1 MIHHMY
7 MKRWKCCAGY
17 ERKTIHMDIKTKIK
31 QCIIEYVKRECASC
45 TLHDLW
51 GEPIVGFADAEHP
64 YIMNLKNTVH
74 PEHQLPSDVMPEASI
89 VIAYFIPFSRWMSDT
104 NNGEG
109 LSSPEWAEGYELT
122 NAMFGRLNQHI
133 INTVRQ
139 LGFEAAEASQA
150 GVFYRDEVISHW
162 SFRHFAYAAGL
173 GTFGLNNMLI
183 TEKGCAGRCNTIVTD
198 LDVEPDSPQQ
208 EEACLYKRN
217 GSCGACVRK
226 CPSGALTV
234 EGFNRHLCY
243 EQCLKNAAVYDCF
256 GSSYTDGTENI
267 GSEVCGKCVTGMP
280 CTFRR
285 P

>member
-1 MIHHMY
+1 MFMNI
-7 MKRWKCCAGY
+7 R
-17 ERKTIHMDIKTKIK
+17 ETITEE
-31 QCIIEYVKRECASC
+31 IIEYVKRECASC
-45 TLHDLW
+45 TLHELW

-64 YIMNLKNTVH
+64 YIMDLKKTVH
-74 PEHQLPSDVMPEASI
+74 PEHQMPRDVISGARI
-89 VIAYFIPFSRWMSDT
+89 VIVYFIPFNKWMPDT
-104 NNGEG
+104 NKAGTMA
-109 LSSPEWAEGYELT
+109 SPEWAEGYELT

-133 INTVRQ
+133 IDTVRQ
-139 LGFEAAEASQA
+139 LGYKAATASQA

-183 TEKGCAGRCNTIVTD
+183 TEKGCAGRCNTVVTD
-198 LDVEPDSPQQ
+198 LEVEPDSPQK

-217 GSCGACVRK
+217 GTCGACVSA
-226 CPSGALTV
+226 CPSGALTAK
-234 EGFNRHLCY
+234 GFDRYLCY
-243 EQCLKNAAVYDCF
+243 EQCLKNAAVYDSF
-256 GSSYTDGTENI
+256 GSSYTNGTENI